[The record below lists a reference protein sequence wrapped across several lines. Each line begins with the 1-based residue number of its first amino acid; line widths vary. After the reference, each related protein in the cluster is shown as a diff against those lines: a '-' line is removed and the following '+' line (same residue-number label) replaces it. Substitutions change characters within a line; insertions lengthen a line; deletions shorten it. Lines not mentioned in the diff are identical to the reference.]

1 MSLGARLK
9 GLRIKKSKSL
19 QDVAD
24 AVRASKAHIWEIE
37 RGNSKNPT
45 MELLDKLAD
54 YFDVT
59 VAYLVGE
66 DPDEDKAGLIALY
79 RDLTK
84 LDERDRETIRDI
96 MRGLKKRKPEKS

>member
-9 GLRIKKSKSL
+9 ELRIKNNRSL
-19 QDVAD
+19 QEVAE

-54 YFDVT
+54 YFNVT
-59 VAYLVGE
+59 VAYLIGE
-66 DPDEDKAGLIALY
+66 DPDEGKAGLVALY

-84 LDERDRETIRDI
+84 LDEHDRETIRDI
-96 MRGLKKRKPEKS
+96 MRSLKKRKLENR

>member
-9 GLRIKKSKSL
+9 ELRIKKNRSL

-24 AVRASKAHIWEIE
+24 AVKASKAHIWEIE

-54 YFDVT
+54 YFDVS
-59 VAYLVGE
+59 VSYLVGE
-66 DPDEDKAGLIALY
+66 EPDEDQARLVALY

-84 LDERDRETIRDI
+84 LDDRDRETIRDI
-96 MRGLKKRKPEKS
+96 MRGFKKRKPEGS

>member
-9 GLRIKKSKSL
+9 ELRIKNNKSL

-24 AVRASKAHIWEIE
+24 AVKASKAHIWEIE

-45 MELLDKLAD
+45 MELLNKLAD
-54 YFDVT
+54 YFSVT
-59 VAYLVGE
+59 VSYLVGE
-66 DPDEDKAGLIALY
+66 DPDKDKAGLVALY

-84 LDERDRETIRDI
+84 LDPHDRETIRDI
-96 MRGLKKRKPEKS
+96 MRSLQKRKLEKS

>member
-9 GLRIKKSKSL
+9 ELRIKKNKSL

-24 AVRASKAHIWEIE
+24 AVKASKAHIWEIE
-37 RGNSKNPT
+37 RGTSKNPT
-45 MELLDKLAD
+45 MELLNKLAD

-66 DPDEDKAGLIALY
+66 DPDEDNAGLVALY

-84 LDERDRETIRDI
+84 LDPRDRETIRDI
-96 MRGLKKRKPEKS
+96 MRSLQKRKTEKS

>member
-66 DPDEDKAGLIALY
+66 DPDEDKAGLVALY